1 MSYRHLAGCAA
12 LTFGLLATG
21 IADTLTLK
29 DGRTINGTYLGGNSR
44 QIRMEVGDSIQ
55 TFDIGRVAGIQFGSE
70 TAAPAARPA
79 ERDDRPPDRPRARE
93 REGGNVFRPDTSASS
108 ETTASR
114 SGIELP
120 AGTVLTVRMID
131 PVDSEVSRVGETF
144 RASIDEPVVV
154 GSDQVIP
161 RGADVVVKLVDDK
174 QSGKISG
181 KTELTLD
188 LVSVF
193 VNGRIVD
200 VNSQAVTRE
209 SSSRTGRSEKVI
221 GGTAALG
228 AIIGALAG
236 GGKGAAIGAASG
248 AGVGTAA
255 QVATKGQRVH
265 IPSETRLTFTLEYPV
280 RI

>member
-1 MSYRHLAGCAA
+1 MSYRHVASC
-12 LTFGLLATG
+12 TLLAFSLLSTAM
-21 IADTLTLK
+21 ADTLTLK
-29 DGRTINGTYLGGNSR
+29 GGRTINGTYLGGSSR
-44 QIRMEVGDSIQ
+44 LIRMEVDDSIQ
-55 TFDIGRVAGIQFGSE
+55 TFEIDRISSIQFGSGAAA
-70 TAAPAARPA
+70 TAAP
-79 ERDDRPPDRPRARE
+79 DTNPPPPRPRE
-93 REGGNVFRPDTSASS
+93 RVNVFRPDTSS
-108 ETTASR
+108 ETSTVSR
-114 SGIELP
+114 SAIELP

-144 RASIDEPVVV
+144 RASVDEPVVV

-193 VNGRIVD
+193 VNGKIVD
-200 VNSQAVTRE
+200 VNTQSVSRE
-209 SSSRTGRSEKVI
+209 SASRTGRSEKVI

>member
-1 MSYRHLAGCAA
+1 MSYRQVAGSAA
-12 LTFGLLATG
+12 LTFGLLTTG

-44 QIRMEVGDSIQ
+44 QVRMEVGDGIK
-55 TFDIGRVAGIQFGSE
+55 TFEIGRISGIQFGSG
-70 TAAPAARPA
+70 TAPSARADDPPAPPA
-79 ERDDRPPDRPRARE
+79 DPPRAQQRE
-93 REGGNVFRPDTSASS
+93 TGNVFRPDPSS
-108 ETTASR
+108 ETTTASR
-114 SGIELP
+114 SGMELP

-193 VNGRIVD
+193 VNGKIVD
-200 VNSQAVTRE
+200 INTESVTRE
-209 SSSRTGRSEKVI
+209 SSSRTGRSGKVI

-236 GGKGAAIGAASG
+236 GGKGAAIGAAGG

>member
-1 MSYRHLAGCAA
+1 M
-12 LTFGLLATG
+12 FGLLTTG

-29 DGRTINGTYLGGNSR
+29 DGRTVNGTYLGGNSR
-44 QIRMEVGDSIQ
+44 QVRMEVGDNIQ
-55 TFDIGRVAGIQFGSE
+55 TFDIGRIAGIQFGSD
-70 TAAPAARPA
+70 TASPAARPSDRD
-79 ERDDRPPDRPRARE
+79 ERPADPPPQQRE
-93 REGGNVFRPDTSASS
+93 RERGNVFRPDTSASS

-193 VNGRIVD
+193 VNGKIVD
-200 VNSQAVTRE
+200 VNSQSVTRE

>member
-1 MSYRHLAGCAA
+1 MSYRHVAGCAA
-12 LTFGLLATG
+12 LTFGLLTTG

-29 DGRTINGTYLGGNSR
+29 DGRTINGTYLGGTSR
-44 QIRMEVGDSIQ
+44 QVRMEVDNSIQ
-55 TFDIGRVAGIQFGSE
+55 TFEIDRISGIQFGSG
-70 TAAPAARPA
+70 TAAPAVRPA
-79 ERDDRPPDRPRARE
+79 DPAPRPDDSPRPQARE
-93 REGGNVFRPDTSASS
+93 RGNVFRPDTSS
-108 ETTASR
+108 ETVAAR
-114 SGIELP
+114 SGMELP

-131 PVDSEVSRVGETF
+131 PVDSEVSHVGETF

-154 GSDQVIP
+154 GDQQVIP

-193 VNGRIVD
+193 VNGKIVD
-200 VNSQAVTRE
+200 VNTEAVTRE
-209 SSSRTGRSEKVI
+209 SSSRGGRSGKVI

-255 QVATKGQRVH
+255 QVATKGQRVR

-280 RI
+280 HI

>member
-1 MSYRHLAGCAA
+1 MSYRRLAGCAA
-12 LTFGLLATG
+12 LTFSLLTTG
-21 IADTLTLK
+21 FADTLTLK
-29 DGRTINGTYLGGNSR
+29 DGRTINGTYLGGTSR
-44 QIRMEVGDSIQ
+44 QVRMEVDNSIQ
-55 TFDIGRVAGIQFGSE
+55 TFEIDRISGIQFGAG
-70 TAAPAARPA
+70 TAAPTARPEDPAARPA
-79 ERDDRPPDRPRARE
+79 DPPRPQARE
-93 REGGNVFRPDTSASS
+93 RGNVFRPDTSS
-108 ETTASR
+108 ETIAAR
-114 SGIELP
+114 SGMELP

-154 GSDQVIP
+154 GDQQVIP

-193 VNGRIVD
+193 VNGKIVD
-200 VNSQAVTRE
+200 VNTEAVTRE
-209 SSSRTGRSEKVI
+209 SSSRGSRSGKVI

-236 GGKGAAIGAASG
+236 GGKGAAIGAAGG

-255 QVATKGQRVH
+255 QVATKGQRVR

>member
-1 MSYRHLAGCAA
+1 MSYRQVAGCAA
-12 LTFGLLATG
+12 LTFGLLTTG
-21 IADTLTLK
+21 IADTLTLR
-29 DGRTINGTYLGGNSR
+29 DGHTINGTYLGGNSR
-44 QIRMEVGDSIQ
+44 QVRMEVGDGIQ
-55 TFDIGRVAGIQFGSE
+55 TFEIGRISGIQFGSE
-70 TAAPAARPA
+70 TAVPSARADDPPAPPA
-79 ERDDRPPDRPRARE
+79 DPPRAQQRE
-93 REGGNVFRPDTSASS
+93 RGNVFRPDPSS
-108 ETTASR
+108 ETTTASR
-114 SGIELP
+114 SGMELP

-154 GSDQVIP
+154 ASDQVIP

-193 VNGRIVD
+193 VNGKIVD
-200 VNSQAVTRE
+200 INTESVTRE
-209 SSSRTGRSEKVI
+209 SSSRAGRSGKVI

-236 GGKGAAIGAASG
+236 GGKGAAIGAAGG

>member
-1 MSYRHLAGCAA
+1 MSYRHLASGAV
-12 LTFGLLATG
+12 LTLGLLTSG
-21 IADTLTLK
+21 FADTLTLK
-29 DGRTINGTYLGGNSR
+29 DGRTINGTYLGGSSR
-44 QIRMEVGDSIQ
+44 QVRMEVGDSIQ
-55 TFDIGRVAGIQFGSE
+55 TFEIDRIAGIQFGSG
-70 TAAPAARPA
+70 TAAPAVRPA
-79 ERDDRPPDRPRARE
+79 DPPRPQPRE
-93 REGGNVFRPDTSASS
+93 RVNVFRPDTSS

-120 AGTVLTVRMID
+120 AGTVLAVRMID

-154 GSDQVIP
+154 GSEQVIP

-200 VNSQAVTRE
+200 VNTQAVTRE

-228 AIIGALAG
+228 AIIGAIAG

>member
-1 MSYRHLAGCAA
+1 MSYRQMAGCLA
-12 LTFGLLATG
+12 LTFGVLTIG

-29 DGRTINGTYLGGNSR
+29 DGRTINGTYLGGTSR
-44 QIRMEVGDSIQ
+44 QVRMEVGDGIQ
-55 TFDIGRVAGIQFGSE
+55 TFEIGRISGIQFGSG
-70 TAAPAARPA
+70 AAPSARADDPPA
-79 ERDDRPPDRPRARE
+79 PPADPPRAQQRE
-93 REGGNVFRPDTSASS
+93 RGNVFRPDPSS
-108 ETTASR
+108 ETTTASR
-114 SGIELP
+114 SGMELP

-131 PVDSEVSRVGETF
+131 PVDSEVSHVGETF

-193 VNGRIVD
+193 VNGKIVD
-200 VNSQAVTRE
+200 INTESVTRE
-209 SSSRTGRSEKVI
+209 SSSRAGRSGKVI

-236 GGKGAAIGAASG
+236 GGKGAAIGAAGG

>member
-1 MSYRHLAGCAA
+1 MSYRHLPSYTA
-12 LTFGLLATG
+12 LAFSLLTTA

-29 DGRTINGTYLGGNSR
+29 DGRTINGNYLGGSAR
-44 QIRMEVGDSIQ
+44 QVRMEVGDSIQ
-55 TFDIGRVAGIQFGSE
+55 TFEIDRISGIQFGSGA
-70 TAAPAARPA
+70 AAPAVRPA
-79 ERDDRPPDRPRARE
+79 DPPVPATQPRE
-93 REGGNVFRPDTSASS
+93 RVNVFRPDPAS
-108 ETTASR
+108 ETTIVR
-114 SGIELP
+114 PGTELP

-144 RASIDEPVVV
+144 RASVDEPVVV
-154 GSDQVIP
+154 GSDLVIP

-193 VNGRIVD
+193 VNGKIVD
-200 VNSQAVTRE
+200 VNTAAVTRE
-209 SSSRTGRSEKVI
+209 SSSRTSRSGKVI
-221 GGTAALG
+221 GGTTALG

>member
-1 MSYRHLAGCAA
+1 
-12 LTFGLLATG
+12 
-21 IADTLTLK
+21 
-29 DGRTINGTYLGGNSR
+29 
-44 QIRMEVGDSIQ
+44 
-55 TFDIGRVAGIQFGSE
+55 
-70 TAAPAARPA
+70 
-79 ERDDRPPDRPRARE
+79 
-93 REGGNVFRPDTSASS
+93 
-108 ETTASR
+108 
-114 SGIELP
+114 
-120 AGTVLTVRMID
+120 MID
-131 PVDSEVSRVGETF
+131 PVDSEVSRIGETF

-154 GSDQVIP
+154 GSNQVIP

-174 QSGKISG
+174 QSGKITG

-193 VNGRIVD
+193 VNGKIVD
-200 VNSQAVTRE
+200 VNSQSVTRE

>member
-1 MSYRHLAGCAA
+1 MSYRQMASCAA
-12 LTFGLLATG
+12 LTFSLLTTG
-21 IADTLTLK
+21 MADTLTLK
-29 DGRTINGTYLGGNSR
+29 DGRTINGTYLGGTSR
-44 QIRMEVGDSIQ
+44 QVRMEVGDGIQ
-55 TFDIGRVAGIQFGSE
+55 TFEIHRISGIQFGSE
-70 TAAPAARPA
+70 TAATPARADDPPA
-79 ERDDRPPDRPRARE
+79 PPADPPRAQQRE
-93 REGGNVFRPDTSASS
+93 RGNVFRPDPSS
-108 ETTASR
+108 ETVAAR

-193 VNGRIVD
+193 VNGKIVD
-200 VNSQAVTRE
+200 INTESVTRE
-209 SSSRTGRSEKVI
+209 SSSRTGRSGKVI

-236 GGKGAAIGAASG
+236 GGKGAAIGAAGG

>member
-1 MSYRHLAGCAA
+1 MSYRHVASCAV
-12 LTFGLLATG
+12 LTFSLLTTG

-29 DGRTINGTYLGGNSR
+29 DGRTVNGTYLGGNSR
-44 QIRMEVGDSIQ
+44 QVRMEVGDSIQ
-55 TFDIGRVAGIQFGSE
+55 TFEIGRIAGIQFGSD
-70 TAAPAARPA
+70 TAAPVARPA
-79 ERDDRPPDRPRARE
+79 DPPPPQPRE
-93 REGGNVFRPDTSASS
+93 RGNVFRPDTSASS
-108 ETTASR
+108 ETTATR

-120 AGTVLTVRMID
+120 AGTVLSVRMID

-174 QSGKISG
+174 QSGKITG

-200 VNSQAVTRE
+200 VNSQSVTRE

>member
-1 MSYRHLAGCAA
+1 MSYRQMAGCLA
-12 LTFGLLATG
+12 LTFGVLTIG
-21 IADTLTLK
+21 IADTLTLR

-44 QIRMEVGDSIQ
+44 QVRMEVGDGIQ
-55 TFDIGRVAGIQFGSE
+55 TFEIGRISGIQFGSE
-70 TAAPAARPA
+70 TPVPSARADDPPAPPA
-79 ERDDRPPDRPRARE
+79 DPPRAQQRE
-93 REGGNVFRPDTSASS
+93 RGNVFRPDPSS
-108 ETTASR
+108 ETTTASR
-114 SGIELP
+114 SGMELP

-193 VNGRIVD
+193 VNGKIVD
-200 VNSQAVTRE
+200 I
-209 SSSRTGRSEKVI
+209 SSGAGRSGKVI

-248 AGVGTAA
+248 GGVGTAA